1 MGAKKTP
8 GKKSPGR
15 DRSAGKGQPQSSDRS
30 RHRLERHGSATLH
43 GFREGDPRH
52 KGTKLKRNAVL
63 DCGWGRLVFAH
74 TFGDNAELART
85 LLAEE
90 EGRRDIGL
98 YLRDPHVVLAMA
110 PQELFLD
117 PSHTYR
123 LWFFNYRPARV
134 QPRGFQI
141 RRLRDRADAEA
152 IYRLLSSRQMVPPDP
167 EFVLDRRKSRTL
179 SFFVAEDEEN
189 GRIIG
194 TVTGVDHVHA
204 FGDPESGSS
213 MWCLAVDPQAAQP
226 GIGRALVAWVADHY
240 AARGREFMDLSVLHD
255 NEAVIRLYEQMGF
268 ERVPVFS
275 LKRKNA
281 INEPLFMGPDNYDA
295 LNPYARI
302 IVEEARRRGIGVE
315 LVDADEGY
323 FTLTLGG
330 RSIVCRESLTE
341 LTTAIAMS
349 RCDDK
354 RITRKLLAEAGLDVP
369 AQRVAGDEG
378 QDREFLARHGHIVV
392 KPARGEQGLGV
403 AVNIS
408 DEEEMKAAIE
418 AAARMSEYVIL
429 ESFSPGEDL
438 RVVVIDYQVVAA
450 ALRKPPEITGDGR
463 HDIRTLI
470 EKQSRRR
477 AAATGG
483 ESRIPLDGETM
494 RCLTRQGRS
503 TEDVLRPGDTIK
515 VRDTANLHTGG
526 TLHDVT
532 AGLSSS
538 LRTVAERAARTL
550 KIPVVGLDLLVSDPG
565 GDEYVVIEANERPG
579 LANHEPQPT
588 AERFIDFLFPQ
599 TVQVSDATT
608 AD

>member
-1 MGAKKTP
+1 MTRMSTRKPPDSDRPATKTQ
-8 GKKSPGR
+8 
-15 DRSAGKGQPQSSDRS
+15 AQPSDRS
-30 RHRLERHGSATLH
+30 RHRLERQGSATLR
-43 GFREGDPRH
+43 GFGEDDPRH
-52 KGTKLKRNAVL
+52 KGTRLKPNAVV

-85 LLAEE
+85 LLEEE

-117 PSHTYR
+117 PSHTFR

-134 QPRGFQI
+134 QPRGFRV
-141 RRLRDRADAEA
+141 RRVRNRADAEGM
-152 IYRLLSSRQMVPPDP
+152 YRLLSSRRMVPPDP
-167 EFVLDRRKSRTL
+167 DFVLERLKSRTL
-179 SFFVAEDEEN
+179 SFFVAEDEDS

-204 FGDPESGSS
+204 FGDPEKGSS

-226 GIGRALVAWVADHY
+226 GIGRALVAWIADHY
-240 AARGREFMDLSVLHD
+240 AARGRAFMDLSVLHD
-255 NEAVIRLYEQMGF
+255 NDAVIRLYEKMGF

-281 INEPLFMGPDNYDA
+281 INEPLFVGPDNYDS

-302 IVEEARRRGIGVE
+302 IVDEARRRGIGVD
-315 LVDADEGY
+315 LVDPEAGY
-323 FTLTLGG
+323 FSLTLGG
-330 RSIVCRESLTE
+330 RSVVCRESLSE
-341 LTTAIAMS
+341 LTSAIAMS

-354 RITRKLLAEAGLDVP
+354 RITRKVLAEAGLRVP
-369 AQRVAGDEG
+369 DQRLAGDTNA
-378 QDREFLARHGHIVV
+378 DREFLAQHERIVV

-403 AVNIS
+403 AVNIA
-408 DEEEMKAAIE
+408 DEEEMRAAI
-418 AAARMSEYVIL
+418 AAATRVSDSVIL
-429 ESFSPGEDL
+429 ESFAPGDDL
-438 RVVVIDYQVVAA
+438 RIVLIDYRVVAA

-463 HDIRTLI
+463 HDVRTLI

-477 AAATGG
+477 AAATSG
-483 ESRIPLDGETM
+483 ESRIPLDEETM
-494 RCLTRQGRS
+494 RCLAGQQRALDEVLSAG
-503 TEDVLRPGDTIK
+503 EVLR
-515 VRDTANLHTGG
+515 VRATANLHTGG

-532 AGLSSS
+532 AELSST
-538 LRTVAERAARTL
+538 LRAVAERGARAL
-550 KIPVVGLDLLVSDPG
+550 QIPVVGLDLMVPDPAG
-565 GDEYVVIEANERPG
+565 PDYVVIEANERPG

-608 AD
+608 GD

>member
-1 MGAKKTP
+1 M
-8 GKKSPGR
+8 
-15 DRSAGKGQPQSSDRS
+15 QSSDRS
-30 RHRLERHGSATLH
+30 RHRLERQGSATLR
-43 GFREGDPRH
+43 GFGEEDPRH
-52 KGTKLKRNAVL
+52 KGTRLKPNAVV

-74 TFGDNAELART
+74 TFGDNAELAQT
-85 LLAEE
+85 LLEE
-90 EGRRDIGL
+90 EAGRRDIGL

-134 QPRGFQI
+134 QPRGFRV
-141 RRLRDRADAEA
+141 RRVRNQADAEGM
-152 IYRLLSSRQMVPPDP
+152 YRLLSSRRMVPPDP
-167 EFVLDRRKSRTL
+167 GFVLEHLRSRTL
-179 SFFVAEDEEN
+179 SFFVAEDEDS
-189 GRIIG
+189 GQIIG

-204 FGDPESGSS
+204 FGDPEKGSS

-281 INEPLFMGPDNYDA
+281 INEPLFVGPDNYDT

-302 IVEEARRRGIGVE
+302 IVDEARRRGIGVE
-315 LVDADEGY
+315 LVDPEEGY

-330 RSIVCRESLTE
+330 RSILCRESLTE
-341 LTTAIAMS
+341 LTSAIAMS

-354 RITRKLLAEAGLDVP
+354 RITRKVLAEAGVRVP
-369 AQRVAGDEG
+369 AQALAGDAA
-378 QDREFLARHGHIVV
+378 QQKSFLAQHKNIVV

-408 DEEEMKAAIE
+408 EETEMRAAIE
-418 AAARMSEYVIL
+418 AAARMSERVLL
-429 ESFSPGEDL
+429 ESFAPGEDL
-438 RVVVIDYQVVAA
+438 RIVVIDYRVVAA
-450 ALRKPPEITGDGR
+450 ALRRPPEITGDGR

-477 AAATGG
+477 EAATGG
-483 ESRIPLDGETM
+483 ESRIPLDDETRRCLARQGHALDDVLPRGETM
-494 RCLTRQGRS
+494 R
-503 TEDVLRPGDTIK
+503 

-532 AGLSSS
+532 AELSAS
-538 LRTVAERAARTL
+538 LRSVAERAARAL
-550 KIPVVGLDLLVSDPG
+550 KIPVVGLDLMVPDPA
-565 GDEYVVIEANERPG
+565 GDEYVFIEANERPG

-608 AD
+608 GD

>member
-1 MGAKKTP
+1 MTGMSHRKP
-8 GKKSPGR
+8 PNG
-15 DRSAGKGQPQSSDRS
+15 DRSAGKHPAQSSDRS
-30 RHRLERHGSATLH
+30 RHRLERQGSATLR
-43 GFREGDPRH
+43 GIGQDDPRH
-52 KGTKLKRNAVL
+52 MGTRLKPNAVV

-134 QPRGFQI
+134 QPRGFRV
-141 RRLRDRADAEA
+141 RRLRNMADAEA
-152 IYRLLSSRQMVPPDP
+152 MYRLLSSRQMVPPDA
-167 EFVLDRRKSRTL
+167 EFVLERRKSRTL
-179 SFFVAEDEEN
+179 SFFVAEDEESR
-189 GRIIG
+189 RIIG

-204 FGDPESGSS
+204 FGDPEKGSS
-213 MWCLAVDPQAAQP
+213 MWCLAVDPQAAHP

-240 AARGREFMDLSVLHD
+240 AARGRDFMDLSVLHD

-268 ERVPVFS
+268 ERVSVFS

-281 INEPLFMGPDNYDA
+281 INEPLYIGPASYDT
-295 LNPYARI
+295 LNPYAKI
-302 IVEEARRRGIGVE
+302 IVDEARRRGIGVDI
-315 LVDADEGY
+315 VDAEEGY
-323 FTLTLGG
+323 FELTLGG

-341 LTTAIAMS
+341 LTSAVAMS

-354 RITRKLLAEAGLDVP
+354 RITRKVLAAAGLRVP
-369 AQRVAGDEG
+369 AQQLAGDAAG
-378 QDREFLARHGHIVV
+378 DGEFLAEHGRIVV

-408 DEEEMKAAIE
+408 DEAEMKAAI
-418 AAARMSEYVIL
+418 AAASKVSEPVVL
-429 ESFSPGEDL
+429 ESFAPGDDL
-438 RVVVIDYQVVAA
+438 RIIVIDYRVVAA
-450 ALRKPPEITGDGR
+450 ALRRPPEITGDGQL
-463 HDIRTLI
+463 DIGTLI

-483 ESRIPLDGETM
+483 ESRIPLDDETR
-494 RCLTRQGRS
+494 RCVARQGRS
-503 TEDVLRPGDTIK
+503 FEDILAPGATIR

-532 AGLSSS
+532 PELSSS
-538 LRTVAERAARTL
+538 LRTVAERAARAL
-550 KIPVVGLDLLVSDPG
+550 RIPVVGLDLMVPDAA
-565 GDEYVVIEANERPG
+565 GDAYVLIEANERPG

-608 AD
+608 GD

>member
-1 MGAKKTP
+1 MKRMSAHKMSSGAHTP
-8 GKKSPGR
+8 G
-15 DRSAGKGQPQSSDRS
+15 RSQMQSSDRS
-30 RHRLERHGSATLH
+30 RHRLERHGSATLR
-43 GFREGDPRH
+43 GFGEEDPRH
-52 KGTKLKRNAVL
+52 KGTRLKPNAVV

-85 LLAEE
+85 LLEE
-90 EGRRDIGL
+90 EAGRRDIGL

-117 PSHTYR
+117 PSHTFR

-134 QPRGFQI
+134 QPRGFRV
-141 RRLRDRADAEA
+141 RRVRSQADAEGM
-152 IYRLLSSRQMVPPDP
+152 YRLLSSRRMVPPDP
-167 EFVLDRRKSRTL
+167 DFVLEHLRSRTL
-179 SFFVAEDEEN
+179 SFFVAEDEDS
-189 GRIIG
+189 GQIIG

-204 FGDPESGSS
+204 FGDPEKGSS

-281 INEPLFMGPDNYDA
+281 INEPLFVGPDNYDT

-302 IVEEARRRGIGVE
+302 IVDEARRRGIGVE
-315 LVDADEGY
+315 LVDPEEGY
-323 FTLTLGG
+323 FALTLGG
-330 RSIVCRESLTE
+330 RSILCRESLTE
-341 LTTAIAMS
+341 LTSAIAMS

-354 RITRKLLAEAGLDVP
+354 RITRKVLAEAGVRVP
-369 AQRVAGDEG
+369 AQALAGDAA
-378 QDREFLARHGHIVV
+378 QQRSFLAQHKSIVV

-408 DEEEMKAAIE
+408 DEGEMRGAIE
-418 AAARMSEYVIL
+418 AAARVSERVLL
-429 ESFSPGEDL
+429 ESFAPGEDL
-438 RVVVIDYQVVAA
+438 RIVVIDYRVVAA
-450 ALRKPPEITGDGR
+450 ALRRPPEITGDGR

-477 AAATGG
+477 EAATGS
-483 ESRIPLDGETM
+483 ESRIPLDDETRRCLARQGHALDEVLPRGETM
-494 RCLTRQGRS
+494 R
-503 TEDVLRPGDTIK
+503 

-532 AGLSSS
+532 AELSAS
-538 LRTVAERAARTL
+538 LRSVAERAARAL
-550 KIPVVGLDLLVSDPG
+550 KIPVVGLDLMVPDPA
-565 GDEYVVIEANERPG
+565 GDEYVFIEANERPG

-608 AD
+608 GD

>member
-1 MGAKKTP
+1 MTRMSTRKP
-8 GKKSPGR
+8 SNP
-15 DRSAGKGQPQSSDRS
+15 DRPSGKGQAPPSDRS
-30 RHRLERHGSATLH
+30 RHRLERHGSATLR
-43 GFREGDPRH
+43 GFGEDDPRH
-52 KGTKLKRNAVL
+52 KGTRLKPNAVV

-85 LLAEE
+85 LLEEE

-98 YLRDPHVVLAMA
+98 YLRDRHVVLAMA

-117 PSHTYR
+117 PSHTFR

-134 QPRGFQI
+134 QPRGFRV
-141 RRLRDRADAEA
+141 RRVRNRADAEGM
-152 IYRLLSSRQMVPPDP
+152 YRLLSSRRMVPPDP
-167 EFVLDRRKSRTL
+167 DFVLERLKSRTL
-179 SFFVAEDEEN
+179 SFFVAEDEDS

-204 FGDPESGSS
+204 FGDPEKGSS

-226 GIGRALVAWVADHY
+226 GIGRALVAWIADHY
-240 AARGREFMDLSVLHD
+240 AARGRAFMDLSVLHD
-255 NEAVIRLYEQMGF
+255 NEAVIRLYEKMGF

-281 INEPLFMGPDNYDA
+281 INEPLFVGPDNYDS

-302 IVEEARRRGIGVE
+302 IVDEARRRGIGVD
-315 LVDADEGY
+315 LVDPEAGY
-323 FTLTLGG
+323 FSLTLGG
-330 RSIVCRESLTE
+330 RSVICRESLNE
-341 LTTAIAMS
+341 LTSAIAMS

-354 RITRKLLAEAGLDVP
+354 RITRKVLAEAGLRVP
-369 AQRVAGDEG
+369 EQRLAGDADA
-378 QDREFLARHGHIVV
+378 DREFLAQHERIVV
-392 KPARGEQGLGV
+392 KPARGEQGHGV
-403 AVNIS
+403 AVNITE
-408 DEEEMKAAIE
+408 EEEMRAAIA
-418 AAARMSEYVIL
+418 AAARVSDSVIL
-429 ESFSPGEDL
+429 ESFAPGDDL
-438 RVVVIDYQVVAA
+438 RVVVIDYRVVAA

-483 ESRIPLDGETM
+483 ESRIPLDDETL
-494 RCLTRQGRS
+494 RCLASQGR
-503 TEDVLRPGDTIK
+503 TLDEVPPPGEV
-515 VRDTANLHTGG
+515 VRVRATANLHTGG

-532 AGLSSS
+532 AELSST
-538 LRTVAERAARTL
+538 LRAVAERAARAL
-550 KIPVVGLDLLVSDPG
+550 QIPVVGLDLMVPDPAG
-565 GDEYVVIEANERPG
+565 ADYVVIEANERPG

-608 AD
+608 GD

>member
-1 MGAKKTP
+1 MIARGPAEGKERSGKNLSAP
-8 GKKSPGR
+8 G
-15 DRSAGKGQPQSSDRS
+15 DRS
-30 RHRLERHGSATLH
+30 RHRLERQGSATLR
-43 GFREGDPRH
+43 GFGDSDPSH
-52 KGTKLKRNAVL
+52 KGTKLEPNAVV

-74 TFGDNAELART
+74 TFGDSAALART
-85 LLAEE
+85 LLDEQP
-90 EGRRDIGL
+90 GRRDIGL

-134 QPRGFQI
+134 QPRGFRV
-141 RRLRDRADAEA
+141 RRLHNKADAEA
-152 IYRLLSSRQMVPPDP
+152 IYRLLSSRHMVPPDP

-179 SFFVAEDEEN
+179 SFFVAEDEDT

-204 FGDPESGSS
+204 FGDPEQGSS

-240 AARGREFMDLSVLHD
+240 AARGRAFMDLSVMHD
-255 NEAVIRLYEQMGF
+255 NEAVIALYEKMGF

-281 INEPLFMGPDNYDA
+281 INEPLFVGPDNYDS

-315 LVDADEGY
+315 LLDPAEGY
-323 FTLTLGG
+323 FALSFGG
-330 RSIVCRESLTE
+330 RRITCRESLTE
-341 LTTAIAMS
+341 LTSAIAMS

-354 RITRKLLAEAGLDVP
+354 RITRKVLAEAGLRVP
-369 AQRVAGDEG
+369 AQQVGGDPAKDLG
-378 QDREFLARHGHIVV
+378 FLAEHGRIVV
-392 KPARGEQGLGV
+392 KPARGEQGRGV
-403 AVNIS
+403 AVGITGA
-408 DEEEMKAAIE
+408 DELRAAVD
-418 AAARMSEYVIL
+418 AAAGLCERVIL
-429 ESFSPGEDL
+429 ESFATGDDL
-438 RVVVIDYQVVAA
+438 RIIVIDYRVVAA
-450 ALRKPPEITGDGR
+450 ALRRPAEVTGDGR
-463 HDIRTLI
+463 HDVRTLI
-470 EKQSRRR
+470 AKQSRRR

-483 ESRIPLDGETM
+483 ESRIPLDDETR
-494 RCLTRQGRS
+494 RCLARQGVALDDIPS
-503 TEDVLRPGDTIK
+503 LGQVLR
-515 VRDTANLHTGG
+515 VRETANLHTGG

-532 AGLSSS
+532 AELSPA
-538 LRTVAERAARTL
+538 LRRVAEQAARAL
-550 KIPVVGLDLLVSDPG
+550 AIPVVGLDLIVPDPAAA
-565 GDEYVVIEANERPG
+565 EYVLIEANERPG

-588 AERFIDFLFPQ
+588 AERFVDFLFPQ

-608 AD
+608 GD

>member
-1 MGAKKTP
+1 M
-8 GKKSPGR
+8 
-15 DRSAGKGQPQSSDRS
+15 QSSDRS
-30 RHRLERHGSATLH
+30 RHRLERQGSATLR
-43 GFREGDPRH
+43 GFGEEDPRH
-52 KGTKLKRNAVL
+52 KGTRLKPNAVV

-74 TFGDNAELART
+74 TFGDNAELAQT
-85 LLAEE
+85 LLEEE

-134 QPRGFQI
+134 QPRGFRV
-141 RRLRDRADAEA
+141 RRVRNQADAEGM
-152 IYRLLSSRQMVPPDP
+152 YRLLSSRRMVPPDP
-167 EFVLDRRKSRTL
+167 EFVLAHLKSRTL
-179 SFFVAEDEEN
+179 SFFVAEDEDS
-189 GRIIG
+189 GQIIG
-194 TVTGVDHVHA
+194 TVTGVDHLHA
-204 FGDPESGSS
+204 FGDPEKGSS

-281 INEPLFMGPDNYDA
+281 INEPLFVGPDNYDA

-302 IVEEARRRGIGVE
+302 IVDEARRRGIGVE
-315 LVDADEGY
+315 LVDPEEGY
-323 FTLTLGG
+323 FALTLGG
-330 RSIVCRESLTE
+330 RSILCRESLTE
-341 LTTAIAMS
+341 LTSAIAMS

-354 RITRKLLAEAGLDVP
+354 RITRKVLADAGVRVP
-369 AQRVAGDEG
+369 AQALAGDAA
-378 QDREFLARHGHIVV
+378 QQKSFLAQHKNIVV

-408 DEEEMKAAIE
+408 AEAELQAAIE
-418 AAARMSEYVIL
+418 AAARVSERVLL
-429 ESFSPGEDL
+429 ESCAPGDDL
-438 RVVVIDYQVVAA
+438 RIVVIDYRVVAA
-450 ALRKPPEITGDGR
+450 ALRRPPEITGDGR

-477 AAATGG
+477 EAATGG
-483 ESRIPLDGETM
+483 ESRIPLDEETLRCLARQGHALDEVLSPGET
-494 RCLTRQGRS
+494 
-503 TEDVLRPGDTIK
+503 LR

-532 AGLSSS
+532 AELSKA
-538 LRTVAERAARTL
+538 LRVVAERAARAL
-550 KIPVVGLDLLVSDPG
+550 KIPVVGLDLMVPDPA
-565 GDEYVVIEANERPG
+565 GDEYVLIEANERPG

-599 TVQVSDATT
+599 TVQVSNATT
-608 AD
+608 SD

>member
-1 MGAKKTP
+1 MTRMSTRKPPDSDRPSTKTQ
-8 GKKSPGR
+8 
-15 DRSAGKGQPQSSDRS
+15 AQPSDRS
-30 RHRLERHGSATLH
+30 RHRLERQGSATLR
-43 GFREGDPRH
+43 GFGEDDPRH
-52 KGTKLKRNAVL
+52 KGTRLKPNAVV

-85 LLAEE
+85 LLEEE

-117 PSHTYR
+117 PSHTFR

-134 QPRGFQI
+134 QPRGFRV
-141 RRLRDRADAEA
+141 RRVRNRADAEGM
-152 IYRLLSSRQMVPPDP
+152 YRLLSSRRMVPPDP
-167 EFVLDRRKSRTL
+167 DFVLDRLKSRTL
-179 SFFVAEDEEN
+179 SFFVAEDEDS

-204 FGDPESGSS
+204 FGDPEKGSS

-226 GIGRALVAWVADHY
+226 GIGRALVAWIADHY
-240 AARGREFMDLSVLHD
+240 AARGRAFMDLSVLHD
-255 NEAVIRLYEQMGF
+255 NDAVIRLYEKMGF

-281 INEPLFMGPDNYDA
+281 INEPLFVGPDNYDS

-302 IVEEARRRGIGVE
+302 IVDEARRRGIGVD
-315 LVDADEGY
+315 LVDPEAGY
-323 FTLTLGG
+323 FSLTLGG
-330 RSIVCRESLTE
+330 RSVVCRESLSE
-341 LTTAIAMS
+341 LTSAIAMS

-354 RITRKLLAEAGLDVP
+354 RITRKVLAEAGLRVP
-369 AQRVAGDEG
+369 DQRLAGDADA
-378 QDREFLARHGHIVV
+378 DREFLAQHERIVV
-392 KPARGEQGLGV
+392 KPARGEQGHGV
-403 AVNIS
+403 AVNIT
-408 DEEEMKAAIE
+408 DEEEMRAAIA
-418 AAARMSEYVIL
+418 AAARVSDSVIL
-429 ESFSPGEDL
+429 ESFAPGDDL
-438 RVVVIDYQVVAA
+438 RIVVIDYRVVAA

-483 ESRIPLDGETM
+483 ESRIPLDEETM
-494 RCLTRQGRS
+494 RCLASQQRTLDEVLPPG
-503 TEDVLRPGDTIK
+503 EVLR
-515 VRDTANLHTGG
+515 VRATANLHTGG

-532 AGLSSS
+532 AQLSAT
-538 LRTVAERAARTL
+538 LRAVAERAARAL
-550 KIPVVGLDLLVSDPG
+550 QIPVVGLDLMVPDPAG
-565 GDEYVVIEANERPG
+565 ADYVVIEANERPG

-608 AD
+608 GD

>member
-1 MGAKKTP
+1 MTRMSTRKPSNA
-8 GKKSPGR
+8 
-15 DRSAGKGQPQSSDRS
+15 DRPSGKGQAQPSDRS
-30 RHRLERHGSATLH
+30 RHRLERHGSATLR
-43 GFREGDPRH
+43 GFGEDDPRH
-52 KGTKLKRNAVL
+52 KGTRLKPNAVV

-85 LLAEE
+85 LLEEE

-117 PSHTYR
+117 PSHTFR

-134 QPRGFQI
+134 QPRGFRV
-141 RRLRDRADAEA
+141 RRVRNRADAEGM
-152 IYRLLSSRQMVPPDP
+152 YRLLNSRRMVPPDP
-167 EFVLDRRKSRTL
+167 DFVLERLKSRTL
-179 SFFVAEDEEN
+179 SFFVAEDEDS

-204 FGDPESGSS
+204 FGDPEKGSS

-226 GIGRALVAWVADHY
+226 GIGRALVAWIADHY
-240 AARGREFMDLSVLHD
+240 AARGRAFMDLSVLHD
-255 NEAVIRLYEQMGF
+255 NEAVIRLYEKMGF

-281 INEPLFMGPDNYDA
+281 INEPLFVGPDNYDS

-302 IVEEARRRGIGVE
+302 IVDEARRRGIGVE
-315 LVDADEGY
+315 LVDPEAGY
-323 FTLTLGG
+323 FSLTLGG
-330 RSIVCRESLTE
+330 RSVVCRESLTE
-341 LTTAIAMS
+341 LTSAIAMS

-354 RITRKLLAEAGLDVP
+354 RITRKVLAEAGLRVP
-369 AQRVAGDEG
+369 DQRLAGDADA
-378 QDREFLARHGHIVV
+378 DREFLAQHDRIVV
-392 KPARGEQGLGV
+392 KPARGEQGQGV
-403 AVNIS
+403 AVNIT
-408 DEEEMKAAIE
+408 DEEEMRAAM
-418 AAARMSEYVIL
+418 AAATRVSDSVIL
-429 ESFSPGEDL
+429 ESFAPGDDL
-438 RVVVIDYQVVAA
+438 RVIVIDYRVVAA

-483 ESRIPLDGETM
+483 ESRIPLDEETM
-494 RCLTRQGRS
+494 RCLASRQRTLDEVLAPG
-503 TEDVLRPGDTIK
+503 EVLR
-515 VRDTANLHTGG
+515 VRATANLHTGG

-532 AGLSSS
+532 AQLSST
-538 LRTVAERAARTL
+538 LRAVAERAARAL
-550 KIPVVGLDLLVSDPG
+550 QIPVVGLDLMVQDPAG
-565 GDEYVVIEANERPG
+565 ADYVVIEANERPG

-608 AD
+608 GD